1 MNYRRFGN
9 TDLIVSET
17 GFGAWAIGGPATV
30 GNIPIGWG
38 NTDDHESVSALQKA
52 FEQGIN
58 FYDTADF
65 YGLGHSEELI
75 GTVFRNN
82 KQAIIA
88 TKVGQKQG
96 STNMI
101 EIDYSKDYLLNACE
115 ASLKRLQRDC
125 IDYYQLHV
133 ANINHLQQG
142 DCILAMDTLQ
152 QQGKIRYWGISLS
165 TYNPFPEARFLLDHH
180 LGNGFQ
186 LVFNIINQ
194 QAIGLFKEMHE
205 NGYGIIARMP
215 LQFGL
220 LSGKFTPATHFDEN
234 DHRSFRLSAEVIET
248 SNRLLSKISH
258 IAEKYGISNAL
269 LALSFALSFPE
280 ITTAIPGI
288 RNAEQAVLNAAP
300 LIQLHEDEKQ
310 YITGLFESDFRP
322 LLKMMQLQG

>member
-17 GFGAWAIGGPATV
+17 GFGAWAIGGPARV

-38 NTDDHESVSALQKA
+38 NSDDDESISALRKA

-65 YGLGHSEELI
+65 YGLGHSEKLI
-75 GTVFRNN
+75 GKVFGKN
-82 KQAIIA
+82 KEAIIA

-96 STNMI
+96 SGNAI
-101 EIDYSKDYLLNACE
+101 EVDYSKNYLMNACE
-115 ASLKRLQRDC
+115 ASLKRLKRHY

-133 ANINHLQQG
+133 ATIHHLEQE
-142 DCILAMDTLQ
+142 DCILAMNTLQ

-165 TYNPFPEARFLLDHH
+165 TYNPFPEARFMLDHH

-186 LVFNIINQ
+186 LVFNVINQ
-194 QAIGLFKEMHE
+194 QAIGLFHEMHE
-205 NGYGIIARMP
+205 KGYGIIARMP

-234 DHRSFRLSAEVIET
+234 DHRSFRLNAEVIET
-248 SNRLLSKISH
+248 SNRLLSKIGH
-258 IAEKYGISNAL
+258 IAEKYNISNAM
-269 LALSFALSFPE
+269 LALSFILSYPE
-280 ITTAIPGI
+280 ISTAIPGI
-288 RNAEQAVLNAAP
+288 RNVQQAILNTAP
-300 LIQLHEDEKQ
+300 AIQLQEDEKQ
-310 YITGLFESDFRP
+310 CITGLFESGFRP